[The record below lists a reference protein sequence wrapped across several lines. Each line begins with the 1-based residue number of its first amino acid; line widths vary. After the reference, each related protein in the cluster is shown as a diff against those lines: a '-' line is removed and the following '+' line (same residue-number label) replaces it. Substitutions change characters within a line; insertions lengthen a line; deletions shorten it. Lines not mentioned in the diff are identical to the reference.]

1 MADAQDISDLSEL
14 IARIGQDRVKNQA
27 SFVQRT
33 VALSLPMEEDYEVP
47 AAEERLS
54 RPIALKTNQ
63 RGKRVVNV
71 SVGGTGGL
79 GTYDDGTARP
89 AGSGRPITQGEKLP
103 GLMAE
108 TLLFTLAEVDITDG
122 GDAQTVNKVERTL
135 RAHGSQV
142 GCYVARSLI
151 DPSLD
156 EPTNDVA
163 AGQTSMVVQ
172 DASGYIEG
180 QRCEVR
186 VIATGVVTQEFVV
199 ALVTPTFGGG
209 ATITFEAALTANLDV
224 SEEAIYLK
232 GQGDTTDSKHFGS
245 MKDITDSSLN
255 MYGLS
260 RSTVFPSGIYQD
272 VSGAW
277 SNSDGK
283 EAHSS
288 LAMRTSP
295 THWHCGP
302 RMRDKIVNA
311 QSDNVRFIP
320 GSAPN
325 KRDPFA
331 DAMVPEFCG
340 LPIIACPM
348 ALDTRVT
355 LGNFNAIEFREHVPY
370 APRKMLGAEKGE
382 MGRGALRESEDLFA
396 MKMLFDGWY
405 SMVTECRRDFLTLD
419 NITS

>member
-27 SFVQRT
+27 SFVQKT
-33 VALSLPMEEDYEVP
+33 VAISMPMEEDYEVP
-47 AAEERLS
+47 PAESRLS
-54 RPIALKTNQ
+54 RPIALLKNQ
-63 RGKRVVNV
+63 KGKKVVNA
-71 SVGGTGGL
+71 SIGGTGGL
-79 GTYDDGTARP
+79 GAYDDGTARP
-89 AGSGRPITQGEKLP
+89 AGSGRPVTQGEKLP
-103 GLMAE
+103 GLYAE
-108 TLLFTLAEVDITDG
+108 TLLFTLAEVDIANG
-122 GDAQTVNKVERTL
+122 GDAQTVNKVEKTL
-135 RAHGSQV
+135 KAHGSQL
-142 GCYVARSLI
+142 GAYFARAAI
-151 DPSLD
+151 DPSVD
-156 EPTNDVA
+156 EPTADVSA
-163 AGQTSMVVQ
+163 AATSMVVQ

-180 QRCEVR
+180 QRYEVR
-186 VIATGVVTQEFVV
+186 NISSEAVIQEFVV
-199 ALVTPTFGGG
+199 SMVTPVFGGG
-209 ATITFEAALTANLDV
+209 ATISFESALTAAIDV

-232 GQGDTTDSKHFGS
+232 GQGDISDPKHLGS
-245 MKDITDSSLN
+245 LKDFTDSSLDL
-255 MYGLS
+255 YGLS
-260 RSTVFPSGIYQD
+260 RSTIFPAGIYQD

-288 LAMRTSP
+288 LAMRCNP

-311 QSDNVRFIP
+311 QEDNVRFIP

-340 LPIIACPM
+340 LPIIACPQ
-348 ALDTRVT
+348 ALDSRVV
-355 LGNFNAIEFREHVPY
+355 LGDFNEVQFREHVPY
-370 APRKMLGAEKGE
+370 APRKSLSAEKGE

-396 MKMLFDGWY
+396 FKILFDGWY
-405 SMVTECRRDFLTLD
+405 SMVTECRRSFLTMD